1 MNCLSLPLLALI
13 LGAVPCSGQEL
24 PRCDLDHVSSSVLEI
39 LSNTQG
45 VDFAPYL
52 TNVLHSVKQT
62 WYSRIPNEALFPRL
76 ERGCVAIR
84 FSVLKDG
91 SVHDTSY
98 EFVSGN
104 IAMDRAAYDG
114 INGASPFAPLP
125 AKFAGTEI
133 KLRFWF
139 KYNPNHNP
147 DKPPQGKSAKK
158 NPTSH

>member
-1 MNCLSLPLLALI
+1 MRRSF
-13 LGAVPCSGQEL
+13 

-39 LSNTQG
+39 LSDAQG
-45 VDFAPYL
+45 VDFGPYL
-52 TNVLHSVKQT
+52 TNVLRSVKKT
-62 WYSRIPNEALFPRL
+62 WSSRIPNEALLPRL

-84 FSVLKDG
+84 FSVRKDG
-91 SVHDTSY
+91 SVHDTGY
-98 EFVSGN
+98 EYVSGN
-104 IAMDRAAYDG
+104 PAMDAAAYDG

-147 DKPPQGKSAKK
+147 DKSPQAKSGKK
-158 NPTSH
+158 NSTSQ